1 MRTSRRS
8 FLQASAAVASGL
20 VTARLGFEPRLA
32 RAAGGPKKLLTI
44 YVPGGWMPS
53 YFFVP
58 LSKGGVTKL
67 MASTPGQI
75 PLIANTAPGGFTPS
89 MVRALA
95 DGSDIDPGPNAPTQ
109 PLRVPQMWDEVSLAA
124 GQKDSRKENPL
135 SEQKGLPTRPHGWAW
150 KHYKLW
156 EQCVVVHGVD
166 QQTAAHE
173 SGVISMMS
181 GAAGPNYRAP
191 ALHSVV
197 ASHFFGATSAQRAVP
212 CVSVG
217 KAPVPNAYTLPAV
230 AAATSVSSLD
240 SLANLLSDRSD
251 YQWKGLRER
260 AARDAYDY
268 AGQATGTIDATLL
281 EAYAL
286 EAARRHRGTTNE
298 ATDALFQRLHD
309 GLGDVSKL
317 VARDVVSLLE
327 KTKGLDHLLTD
338 RPYWA
343 SGAADRPFVVDQ
355 FGYDVDDVWK
365 NSFDLALRFL
375 KSDLSS
381 SVALSC
387 PGPGEFFF
395 DTHGAPAGEHFVKLW
410 PTMEVIG
417 RLLGEMKNSPGT
429 SGSGTLLDETLV
441 VVWSE
446 FARTW
451 PHAGDHWPT
460 TSVIFAGGGVASDR
474 MIGGYD
480 EVAFGPGQSPTGLPV
495 GLLDEGGDKMTRVP
509 NSGDVVYT
517 ALRALDIPPD
527 AFFIPGGPGEIL
539 GVRQG

>member
-1 MRTSRRS
+1 
-8 FLQASAAVASGL
+8 
-20 VTARLGFEPRLA
+20 
-32 RAAGGPKKLLTI
+32 
-44 YVPGGWMPS
+44 
-53 YFFVP
+53 
-58 LSKGGVTKL
+58 
-67 MASTPGQI
+67 
-75 PLIANTAPGGFTPS
+75 
-89 MVRALA
+89 
-95 DGSDIDPGPNAPTQ
+95 
-109 PLRVPQMWDEVSLAA
+109 
-124 GQKDSRKENPL
+124 
-135 SEQKGLPTRPHGWAW
+135 GLPTRPHGWAW

-197 ASHFFGATSAQRAVP
+197 ANHFFGATKGQRSVP

-217 KAPVPNAYTLPAV
+217 NAPVPNAYTLPAV
-230 AAATSVSSLD
+230 ASATSVGSLG
-240 SLANLLSDRSD
+240 SLADLLSDRTD

-260 AARDAYDY
+260 AAREVTDY
-268 AGQATGTIDATLL
+268 AGQPAGSIDATLL
-281 EAYAL
+281 EAYSL
-286 EAARRHRGTTNE
+286 EAARRHRGLTTD
-298 ATDALFQRLHD
+298 ATDGLLQRLHD

-327 KTKGLDHLLTD
+327 KTKGLDHLLND
-338 RPYWA
+338 RPFWA

-365 NSFDLALRFL
+365 DSFDLALRFL
-375 KSDLSS
+375 KSNLSS

-387 PGPGEFFF
+387 PGPGNFFF
-395 DTHGAPAGEHFVKLW
+395 DTHGSPAGAHFVKLW

-429 SGSGTLLDETLV
+429 SGGSLLDETLV
-441 VVWSE
+441 VIWSE

-451 PHAGDHWPT
+451 PDAGDHWPT
-460 TSVIFAGGGVASDR
+460 TSVVFAGGGVASDR

-495 GLLDEGGDKMTRVP
+495 GLIDEGGDKTTRVP
-509 NSGDVVYT
+509 TSGDVVYT
-517 ALRALDIPPD
+517 ALRALDIPSED
-527 AFFIPGGPGEIL
+527 FFIPGGPGEIV
-539 GVRQG
+539 GVRAG